1 LPLFIKGLA
10 LQVKL
15 KNVKNNS
22 FENNIQDQT
31 QMELLEEIKLSNG
44 LTLKIFD
51 LSRAI
56 ATKTV
61 KVELSM
67 QIKINLEKYYFAD
80 ACDYDQVKNIFGEEL
95 TYDHK
100 AERII
105 VPKENEDAV
114 REELINTFKSNL
126 LNYISSANFAQKLAL
141 AMLRDIKKD
150 PYKYHPH
157 TYSDAEK

>member
-1 LPLFIKGLA
+1 
-10 LQVKL
+10 
-15 KNVKNNS
+15 
-22 FENNIQDQT
+22 
-31 QMELLEEIKLSNG
+31 MELLEQIELDNG
-44 LTLKIFD
+44 LTLKIFN

-56 ATKTV
+56 ATNTV

-67 QIKINLEKYYFAD
+67 QIKINLEKSYFEN

-114 REELINTFKSNL
+114 REELISTFKNNL
-126 LNYISSANFAQKLAL
+126 LNYLAAANFSQKLAL
-141 AMLRDIKKD
+141 AMLRDTKKN

-157 TYSDAEK
+157 IYSDAEE

>member
-15 KNVKNNS
+15 KNVKHNS
-22 FENNIQDQT
+22 FENNMQDQT
-31 QMELLEEIKLSNG
+31 QMELLEQIKLSNG

-67 QIKINLEKYYFAD
+67 QIKINLEKSYFD
-80 ACDYDQVKNIFGEEL
+80 TACDYDQVISLVKSSLTTTKRKEL
-95 TYDHK
+95 LCLRK
-100 AERII
+100 MRMPCA
-105 VPKENEDAV
+105 
-114 REELINTFKSNL
+114 KS
-126 LNYISSANFAQKLAL
+126 
-141 AMLRDIKKD
+141 
-150 PYKYHPH
+150 
-157 TYSDAEK
+157 

>member
-1 LPLFIKGLA
+1 

-15 KNVKNNS
+15 KNDKDNS
-22 FENNIQDQT
+22 FENNIQDQP
-31 QMELLEEIKLSNG
+31 QMKLLEEIKLGNG

-67 QIKINLEKYYFAD
+67 RIKINLEKSYFAE
-80 ACDYDQVKNIFGEEL
+80 ACDYEQVKNIFGEEL

-105 VPKENEDAV
+105 VSKENEDTV

>member
-1 LPLFIKGLA
+1 
-10 LQVKL
+10 
-15 KNVKNNS
+15 
-22 FENNIQDQT
+22 
-31 QMELLEEIKLSNG
+31 MELIEQIKLENG

-56 ATKTV
+56 ATNTV

-67 QIKINLEKYYFAD
+67 QIKINLEVSYFAD
-80 ACDYDQVKNIFGEEL
+80 ACDYDQVRNIFGEEL

-105 VPKENEDAV
+105 VPKENKDAV
-114 REELINTFKSNL
+114 REELINTFKNNL
-126 LNYISSANFAQKLAL
+126 LGYLCADNFSQKLTL
-141 AMLRDIKKD
+141 AMLRDIKNN

-157 TYSDAEK
+157 IYSEAEE

>member
-1 LPLFIKGLA
+1 MK
-10 LQVKL
+10 
-15 KNVKNNS
+15 
-22 FENNIQDQT
+22 
-31 QMELLEEIKLSNG
+31 LLEEIKLDNG

-56 ATKTV
+56 AAKTV

-67 QIKINLEKYYFAD
+67 QIKINLDRSYFAD
-80 ACDYDQVKNIFGEEL
+80 ACDYDQLKNIFGEEL

-105 VPKENEDAV
+105 VSKENEDTV

>member
-1 LPLFIKGLA
+1 
-10 LQVKL
+10 
-15 KNVKNNS
+15 
-22 FENNIQDQT
+22 
-31 QMELLEEIKLSNG
+31 MELLEEIKLSNG

-56 ATKTV
+56 ATNTV

-67 QIKINLEKYYFAD
+67 QIKINMETSFFTD
-80 ACDYDQVKNIFGEEL
+80 TSDYDQVKNIFGEEL
-95 TYDHK
+95 TYTHK

-114 REELINTFKSNL
+114 RKELLNTFKNNL
-126 LNYISSANFAQKLAL
+126 LGYLSAANFSQKLAL
-141 AMLRDIKKD
+141 SMLRDIKKD

-157 TYSDAEK
+157 IYADAEK

>member
-1 LPLFIKGLA
+1 MK
-10 LQVKL
+10 
-15 KNVKNNS
+15 
-22 FENNIQDQT
+22 
-31 QMELLEEIKLSNG
+31 LLEEIQLNNG

-67 QIKINLEKYYFAD
+67 QIKINLKTSFFAD
-80 ACDYDQVKNIFGEEL
+80 TSDYDQVRNIFGEEL

-114 REELINTFKSNL
+114 REELINTFKNNL
-126 LNYISSANFAQKLAL
+126 LGYLSAANFSQKLAL
-141 AMLRDIKKD
+141 SRLRDIKKD

-157 TYSDAEK
+157 IYVDTKE

>member
-1 LPLFIKGLA
+1 
-10 LQVKL
+10 
-15 KNVKNNS
+15 
-22 FENNIQDQT
+22 
-31 QMELLEEIKLSNG
+31 MELLEQIKLDNG

-56 ATKTV
+56 AANTV

-67 QIKINLEKYYFAD
+67 QIKINLDRSYFTTSD
-80 ACDYDQVKNIFGEEL
+80 DYDHVRNIFGEEL

-105 VPKENEDAV
+105 VPKENKDAV
-114 REELINTFKSNL
+114 REELINTFKNNL
-126 LNYISSANFAQKLAL
+126 LGYLSADNFSQKLTL
-141 AMLRDIKKD
+141 AMLRDIKKN

-157 TYSDAEK
+157 IYSDAEE